1 MRAAVL
7 GLAGALALT
16 VAAVAEPGQSGP
28 QQALERIQRYLWPR
42 QVVPVPTP
50 RPAPDKTAAKPVRP
64 APEVQQDVPA
74 QKEVMPHQHPE
85 SGPHRT
91 KPASADQERPA
102 QAPRKVK
109 LPPEREPAPKRQ
121 PQQPGCTPITV
132 DCAQICK
139 YAYLGEKGGEELAV
153 VFGYCR
159 PTPAQRA
166 AGKACIRH
174 YCPQALTK

>member
-1 MRAAVL
+1 MRVAVL

-16 VAAVAEPGQSGP
+16 VAAVAEPGQSSP
-28 QQALERIQRYLWPR
+28 QQALERYLWPH
-42 QVVPVPTP
+42 QAVPVPTP
-50 RPAPDKTAAKPVRP
+50 RPAADNPTAAAER
-64 APEVQQDVPA
+64 APQEVQQDESV
-74 QKEVMPHQHPE
+74 QKEVMPHQPVAV
-85 SGPHRT
+85 SGSEHKT

-121 PQQPGCTPITV
+121 PQQPGCTPVTV

-159 PTPAQRA
+159 PTQAQRA

-174 YCPQALTK
+174 YCPRALTK